1 MSKSYESFTLSNG
14 TRVVIAPSKD
24 TAAVTALA
32 YFGVGSR
39 YEPKALW
46 GGSHFIE
53 HMMFKGTEK
62 RPTTEFLSKQLDAVG
77 ADYNAYTSKDHTAYY
92 IKIDAR
98 HTERA
103 LDLLSDM
110 IYNSKFDA
118 GEFERERGVIVEE
131 LNMYED
137 NPTMK
142 VEEVFEEHI
151 FAGNTLGL
159 RIGGPTE
166 NIKAMNLKNLIAYF
180 VQIHTYYC
188 PYCYLHKF

>member
-1 MSKSYESFTLSNG
+1 MSKSDESFTLSNG

-98 HTERA
+98 HTELA
-103 LDLLSDM
+103 LD
-110 IYNSKFDA
+110 
-118 GEFERERGVIVEE
+118 
-131 LNMYED
+131 
-137 NPTMK
+137 
-142 VEEVFEEHI
+142 
-151 FAGNTLGL
+151 
-159 RIGGPTE
+159 
-166 NIKAMNLKNLIAYF
+166 
-180 VQIHTYYC
+180 
-188 PYCYLHKF
+188 